1 MELVANNLFFRSAPD
16 DKMDNINPEVNP
28 EDHLSS
34 AIRDIALL
42 DSEKLFLI

>member
-16 DKMDNINPEVNP
+16 DKMDNINPE
-28 EDHLSS
+28 DHLAS